1 MQGPPLTSAKTLTAL
16 AAVSLAALVAAIAPA
31 RADCAKLQADFAQAV
46 AAKSL
51 DDAQKI
57 EKQANTDITCETA
70 DRTKIRGLRIDLT
83 LSLLDD
89 PAGPL
94 KTDAQREKALVDAAT
109 PAVSWRAASRLGD
122 FRFGQRRYGEAI
134 AFYTEAVR
142 RAGDK
147 DITPL
152 PGLTAVQTSQLLK
165 RTAAANALAVDDG
178 GGTKEVPKEFKMAI
192 RAVGP
197 KSGVF
202 SPIFKTRGAVIM
214 PVPVPI
220 NFVVGKAVFTPG
232 GEEMAAQLVQVLIE
246 EKPEQITLIGHT
258 DPSGTD
264 DYNLWLS
271 DQRVHAVAKYLGDH
285 GVAVKITMV
294 AKGKREPF
302 DISSLPSKPTQ
313 DEAWALDRRVEM
325 VH

>member
-1 MQGPPLTSAKTLTAL
+1 MQGPPFKSAIPLTAF
-16 AAVSLAALVAAIAPA
+16 AAVSLAALVAGIAPA

-70 DRTKIRGLRIDLT
+70 DRTKIRGQRIDLT

-94 KTDAQREKALVDAAT
+94 KTDAQREQALVDAAT

-142 RAGDK
+142 RASDK
-147 DITPL
+147 DITTS
-152 PGLTAVQTSQLLK
+152 GLTAVQTSQLLK

-192 RAVGP
+192 RAVGRG
-197 KSGVF
+197 GVF

-302 DISSLPSKPTQ
+302 DIGSLPSKPTQ

-325 VH
+325 IH

>member
-1 MQGPPLTSAKTLTAL
+1 MQGPPFTSAKTLTAL
-16 AAVSLAALVAAIAPA
+16 AAVSLAALVAGIAPA

-57 EKQANTDITCETA
+57 EKKANTDITCETA

-94 KTDAQREKALVDAAT
+94 KTDAQREQALVDAAT

-122 FRFGQRRYGEAI
+122 FRFLQRRYGEAI

-147 DITPL
+147 DITSS
-152 PGLTAVQTSQLLK
+152 GLTPVQTSQLLK

-192 RAVGP
+192 RDVGP
-197 KSGVF
+197 KGGVF

-214 PVPVPI
+214 PIPVPI
-220 NFVVGKAVFTPG
+220 NFLVGKAVFTPG
-232 GEEMAAQLVQVLIE
+232 GAEMADQLVQVLIE

-271 DQRVHAVAKYLGDH
+271 DQRVHAVAKYLSDH
-285 GVAVKITMV
+285 GVVVKITMV

-325 VH
+325 IH